1 MPIVQDID
9 RKKYQR
15 HNPIYG
21 GRGLIPSKAL
31 PFKSLNNHDLYFA
44 RTGGFLDM
52 STLINAAKTG
62 IDFVKD
68 NPELIKQGIS
78 AVGAVKDTANAFSNT
93 MNSYRELE
101 LAKQERARRKKE
113 DIAARHEYTLTSE
126 QLEKLTKIGNGFGR
140 F

>member
-21 GRGLIPSKAL
+21 GRGLIPSKTL

-52 STLINAAKTG
+52 STLINVAKTG
-62 IDFVKD
+62 IEFVKD
-68 NPELIKQGIS
+68 NPELIKKGIS

-113 DIAARHEYTLTSE
+113 DIVARHEYTLTSE